1 MMKKKKA
8 PAAALSVFSAVL
20 TAGTICAAS
29 VLPAFPVFAAAVP
42 NGNTAM
48 EASQSETAGSTAEA
62 ASKSETAASAVE
74 TAAQSV
80 TAAGAA
86 EAASQNETAAGAAE
100 AASQN
105 ETAAGAAE
113 AASQNETA
121 AGAAEA
127 ASESVTAAG
136 TAEAASESATAADTA
151 ETDPVRQLLEE
162 YAGKLD
168 NLYGKTYTG
177 YLWDVKK
184 EEFSSRQGYDTTEI
198 PASDAAF
205 RIDDFDQDGTAELL
219 VVSVKEDST
228 LKLTMYEVV
237 DGQEIFPADSY
248 DAAAKQY
255 EKDFRIY
262 AAEQGSGYTSVFSY
276 DKGGPC
282 IGIDSLGFGMQ
293 ATGRIRTILTV
304 KYDGNHF
311 LQEGEAYID
320 RTSGNYFNE
329 AGRTIRGKLESFGTN
344 PLMDTDVERI
354 FLGYAI
360 DKYLPDAREIM
371 RTDTVTVYDT
381 DQYSEWLKKGA
392 PDKLEATSIHFAEQN
407 ELYSREMNDRFSG
420 MLSSHIGR
428 ELKFADEL
436 GNQGTVD
443 WSTELIAYGES
454 GNLFKSGYTY
464 VSPDEEAREKEV
476 EFKYNKLS
484 LYFWETE
491 EGIWLLPEMK
501 DEERAILLKDGTLP
515 ENAVLV
521 YSETEHPDPLEPS
534 AEGDH
539 RSIEKYSGNIQ
550 AYSDIVIYRA
560 YNIPGKDLE
569 SRDCTNIIW
578 KKDTGLI
585 GYQHSRTPAGAD
597 LIRARDSMYVKVDDM
612 RLDVK

>member
-1 MMKKKKA
+1 MKKKKA

-86 EAASQNETAAGAAE
+86 EAAAQNETAGSAAE

-121 AGAAEA
+121 GSAAEA
-127 ASESVTAAG
+127 ASQNETAAG
-136 TAEAASESATAADTA
+136 TSEAASESATAADTA
-151 ETDPVRQLLEE
+151 EADPVRLLLEE

-293 ATGRIRTILTV
+293 ATGRIRTI
-304 KYDGNHF
+304 
-311 LQEGEAYID
+311 
-320 RTSGNYFNE
+320 
-329 AGRTIRGKLESFGTN
+329 
-344 PLMDTDVERI
+344 
-354 FLGYAI
+354 
-360 DKYLPDAREIM
+360 
-371 RTDTVTVYDT
+371 
-381 DQYSEWLKKGA
+381 YSHCK
-392 PDKLEATSIHFAEQN
+392 I
-407 ELYSREMNDRFSG
+407 
-420 MLSSHIGR
+420 
-428 ELKFADEL
+428 
-436 GNQGTVD
+436 
-443 WSTELIAYGES
+443 
-454 GNLFKSGYTY
+454 
-464 VSPDEEAREKEV
+464 
-476 EFKYNKLS
+476 
-484 LYFWETE
+484 
-491 EGIWLLPEMK
+491 
-501 DEERAILLKDGTLP
+501 
-515 ENAVLV
+515 
-521 YSETEHPDPLEPS
+521 
-534 AEGDH
+534 
-539 RSIEKYSGNIQ
+539 
-550 AYSDIVIYRA
+550 
-560 YNIPGKDLE
+560 
-569 SRDCTNIIW
+569 
-578 KKDTGLI
+578 
-585 GYQHSRTPAGAD
+585 
-597 LIRARDSMYVKVDDM
+597 
-612 RLDVK
+612 

>member
-1 MMKKKKA
+1 MKKKKA
-8 PAAALSVFSAVL
+8 PVAALSVFSAVL
-20 TAGTICAAS
+20 TAGAICAAS
-29 VLPAFPVFAAAVP
+29 VLPALPVYAAA
-42 NGNTAM
+42 
-48 EASQSETAGSTAEA
+48 ESAGSTAVEA
-62 ASKSETAASAVE
+62 PQNEN
-74 TAAQSV
+74 
-80 TAAGAA
+80 AAG
-86 EAASQNETAAGAAE
+86 T
-100 AASQN
+100 
-105 ETAAGAAE
+105 
-113 AASQNETA
+113 
-121 AGAAEA
+121 AEA

-136 TAEAASESATAADTA
+136 TAEAASESVTAAGTAEAASQNVTAAGTAEAASESVTAAGTAEAASQNVTAAGTSEAASESATAADTA
-151 ETDPVRQLLEE
+151 EADPVRLLLEE

-320 RTSGNYFNE
+320 RSSGAYSE
-329 AGRTIRGKLESFGTN
+329 GIGRAIRGKLEPFGTD
-344 PLMDTDVERI
+344 PLMDKDVERI
-354 FLGYAI
+354 FEGFPI

-371 RTDTVTVYDT
+371 RTDTVAVYDIN
-381 DQYSEWLKKGA
+381 QYSEWLKKGA

-428 ELKFADEL
+428 ELEFADEL

-443 WSTELIAYGES
+443 WSTELIAYGEG

-464 VSPDEEAREKEV
+464 VSPDEKAREKEV
-476 EFKYNKLS
+476 EFKFNKLS

-501 DEERAILLKDGTLP
+501 EEERTLLLKDGTLP

-521 YSETEHPDPLEPS
+521 YSETEHPDPLEPT

-597 LIRARDSMYVKVDDM
+597 LIRARDSMYVEVDGM

>member
-8 PAAALSVFSAVL
+8 PALSVFSAVL
-20 TAGTICAAS
+20 TAGVICAAS
-29 VLPAFPVFAAAVP
+29 VLPALPVYAAA
-42 NGNTAM
+42 
-48 EASQSETAGSTAEA
+48 ESAGSTAVEAPQNENEAGTAEAAAESVTAAGTAEA
-62 ASKSETAASAVE
+62 ASESA
-74 TAAQSV
+74 
-80 TAAGAA
+80 TAAG
-86 EAASQNETAAGAAE
+86 T
-100 AASQN
+100 
-105 ETAAGAAE
+105 
-113 AASQNETA
+113 
-121 AGAAEA
+121 AEA

-151 ETDPVRQLLEE
+151 EADPVRLLLEE

-262 AAEQGSGYTSVFSY
+262 AAEQGPTYTSVFSY

-320 RTSGNYFNE
+320 RSSGAYSE
-329 AGRTIRGKLESFGTN
+329 GIGRAIRGKLEPFGTD
-344 PLMDTDVERI
+344 PLMDKDVERI
-354 FLGYAI
+354 FEGFPI

-371 RTDTVTVYDT
+371 RTDTVAVYDIN
-381 DQYSEWLKKGA
+381 QYSEWLKKGA

-428 ELKFADEL
+428 ELEFADEL

>member
-20 TAGTICAAS
+20 TAGAICAAS
-29 VLPAFPVFAAAVP
+29 VLPALPVYAAAESA
-42 NGNTAM
+42 GGTAV
-48 EASQSETAGSTAEA
+48 EAPQNENAAGTAEA
-62 ASKSETAASAVE
+62 ASE
-74 TAAQSV
+74 SV
-80 TAAGAA
+80 TAAGTA
-86 EAASQNETAAGAAE
+86 EAASESVTAAGTAE
-100 AASQN
+100 AAS
-105 ETAAGAAE
+105 E
-113 AASQNETA
+113 SDTA

-205 RIDDFDQDGTAELL
+205 RIDDYDQDGTAELL

-282 IGIDSLGFGMQ
+282 IGIDSMGFGMQ

-371 RTDTVTVYDT
+371 RTDTVTTVHDT

-392 PDKLEATSIHFAEQN
+392 PDKLEAASVHFAEQN

-515 ENAVLV
+515 ENAELV

-534 AEGDH
+534 AEGGH

-585 GYQHSRTPAGAD
+585 GYQHSSTPAGAD
-597 LIRARDSMYVKVDDM
+597 LIRARDSKYVEADGM
-612 RLDVK
+612 RLEVK

>member
-1 MMKKKKA
+1 M
-8 PAAALSVFSAVL
+8 
-20 TAGTICAAS
+20 
-29 VLPAFPVFAAAVP
+29 
-42 NGNTAM
+42 
-48 EASQSETAGSTAEA
+48 
-62 ASKSETAASAVE
+62 
-74 TAAQSV
+74 
-80 TAAGAA
+80 
-86 EAASQNETAAGAAE
+86 
-100 AASQN
+100 
-105 ETAAGAAE
+105 
-113 AASQNETA
+113 
-121 AGAAEA
+121 
-127 ASESVTAAG
+127 
-136 TAEAASESATAADTA
+136 
-151 ETDPVRQLLEE
+151 
-162 YAGKLD
+162 
-168 NLYGKTYTG
+168 
-177 YLWDVKK
+177 KK

-320 RTSGNYFNE
+320 RSSGAYSE
-329 AGRTIRGKLESFGTN
+329 GIGRAIRGKLEPFGTD
-344 PLMDTDVERI
+344 PLMDKDVERI
-354 FLGYAI
+354 FEGFPI

-371 RTDTVTVYDT
+371 RTDTVAVYDIN
-381 DQYSEWLKKGA
+381 QYSEWLKKGA

-428 ELKFADEL
+428 ELEFADEL

-464 VSPDEEAREKEV
+464 VSPDEKAREKEV
-476 EFKYNKLS
+476 EFKFNKLS

-501 DEERAILLKDGTLP
+501 EEERALLLKDGTLP

>member
-8 PAAALSVFSAVL
+8 PALSVFSAVL
-20 TAGTICAAS
+20 TAGVICAAS
-29 VLPAFPVFAAAVP
+29 VLPALPVYAAA
-42 NGNTAM
+42 
-48 EASQSETAGSTAEA
+48 ESAGSTAVEAPQNENEAGTAEAAAESVTAAGTAEA
-62 ASKSETAASAVE
+62 ASESA
-74 TAAQSV
+74 
-80 TAAGAA
+80 TAAG
-86 EAASQNETAAGAAE
+86 T
-100 AASQN
+100 
-105 ETAAGAAE
+105 
-113 AASQNETA
+113 
-121 AGAAEA
+121 AEA

-151 ETDPVRQLLEE
+151 EADPVRLLLEE

-262 AAEQGSGYTSVFSY
+262 AAEQGPTYTSVFSY

-320 RTSGNYFNE
+320 RSSGAYSE
-329 AGRTIRGKLESFGTN
+329 GIGRAIRGKLEPFGTD
-344 PLMDTDVERI
+344 PLMDKDVERI
-354 FLGYAI
+354 FEGFPI

-371 RTDTVTVYDT
+371 RTDTVAVYDIN
-381 DQYSEWLKKGA
+381 QYSEWLKKGA

-428 ELKFADEL
+428 ELEFADEL

-443 WSTELIAYGES
+443 WSTELIAYGEG

>member
-1 MMKKKKA
+1 MKKKKA

-42 NGNTAM
+42 NGNTAV
-48 EASQSETAGSTAEA
+48 EASQSD
-62 ASKSETAASAVE
+62 
-74 TAAQSV
+74 
-80 TAAGAA
+80 
-86 EAASQNETAAGAAE
+86 
-100 AASQN
+100 
-105 ETAAGAAE
+105 
-113 AASQNETA
+113 TA

-205 RIDDFDQDGTAELL
+205 RIDDYDQDGTAELL

-282 IGIDSLGFGMQ
+282 IGIDSMGFGMQ

-371 RTDTVTVYDT
+371 RTDTVTTVHDT

-392 PDKLEATSIHFAEQN
+392 PDKLEAASVHFAEQN

-515 ENAVLV
+515 ENAELV

-534 AEGDH
+534 AEGGH

-585 GYQHSRTPAGAD
+585 GYQHSSTPAGAD
-597 LIRARDSMYVKVDDM
+597 LIRARDSKYVEADGM
-612 RLDVK
+612 RLEVK

>member
-1 MMKKKKA
+1 MKKKKA

-42 NGNTAM
+42 NGNTAV
-48 EASQSETAGSTAEA
+48 EASQSD
-62 ASKSETAASAVE
+62 TAAS
-74 TAAQSV
+74 
-80 TAAGAA
+80 
-86 EAASQNETAAGAAE
+86 
-100 AASQN
+100 
-105 ETAAGAAE
+105 
-113 AASQNETA
+113 
-121 AGAAEA
+121 AAEA

-282 IGIDSLGFGMQ
+282 IGIDSMGFGMQ

-371 RTDTVTVYDT
+371 RTDTVTTVHDT

-392 PDKLEATSIHFAEQN
+392 PDKLEAASVHFAEQN

-515 ENAVLV
+515 ENAELV

-534 AEGDH
+534 AEGGH

-585 GYQHSRTPAGAD
+585 GYQHSSTPAGAD
-597 LIRARDSMYVKVDDM
+597 LIRARDSKYVEADGM

>member
-20 TAGTICAAS
+20 TAGAICAAS
-29 VLPAFPVFAAAVP
+29 VLPALPVYAAA
-42 NGNTAM
+42 
-48 EASQSETAGSTAEA
+48 ESAGSTAVEA
-62 ASKSETAASAVE
+62 PQNEN
-74 TAAQSV
+74 
-80 TAAGAA
+80 AAG
-86 EAASQNETAAGAAE
+86 T
-100 AASQN
+100 
-105 ETAAGAAE
+105 
-113 AASQNETA
+113 
-121 AGAAEA
+121 AEA

-136 TAEAASESATAADTA
+136 TAEAASESVTAAGTAEAASESVTAAGTAEAASQNVTAAGTSEAASESATAADTA
-151 ETDPVRQLLEE
+151 EADPVRLLLEE

-184 EEFSSRQGYDTTEI
+184 EEFNSRQGYDTTEI

-237 DGQEIFPADSY
+237 AGQEIFPADSY

-262 AAEQGSGYTSVFSY
+262 AAEQGPTYTSVFSY

-320 RTSGNYFNE
+320 RSSGAYSE
-329 AGRTIRGKLESFGTN
+329 GIGRAIRGKLEPFGTD
-344 PLMDTDVERI
+344 PLMDKDVERI
-354 FLGYAI
+354 FEGFPI

-371 RTDTVTVYDT
+371 RTDTVAVYDI

-428 ELKFADEL
+428 ELEFADEL

-464 VSPDEEAREKEV
+464 VSPDEKAREKEV
-476 EFKYNKLS
+476 EFKFNKLS

-501 DEERAILLKDGTLP
+501 EEERALLLKDGTLP

-597 LIRARDSMYVKVDDM
+597 LIRARDSMYVEVDGM

>member
-1 MMKKKKA
+1 MKKKKA
-8 PAAALSVFSAVL
+8 PALSVFSAVL
-20 TAGTICAAS
+20 TAGAICAAS
-29 VLPAFPVFAAAVP
+29 VLPALPVYAAA
-42 NGNTAM
+42 
-48 EASQSETAGSTAEA
+48 ESAGSTAVEA
-62 ASKSETAASAVE
+62 PQNENE
-74 TAAQSV
+74 
-80 TAAGAA
+80 AGTA
-86 EAASQNETAAGAAE
+86 EAAA
-100 AASQN
+100 
-105 ETAAGAAE
+105 
-113 AASQNETA
+113 
-121 AGAAEA
+121 
-127 ASESVTAAG
+127 ESVTAAG
-136 TAEAASESATAADTA
+136 TAEAASESATAAGTA
-151 ETDPVRQLLEE
+151 EAASESVTAAGVAETASQNETAAGTTEAASESATAAGTAEADPVRLLLEE

-205 RIDDFDQDGTAELL
+205 RIDDFDQDGTTELL

-276 DKGGPC
+276 DKGGLC

-320 RTSGNYFNE
+320 RSSGAYSE
-329 AGRTIRGKLESFGTN
+329 GIGRAIRGKLEPFGTD
-344 PLMDTDVERI
+344 PLMDKDVERI
-354 FLGYAI
+354 FEGFPI

-371 RTDTVTVYDT
+371 RTDTVAVYDI

-428 ELKFADEL
+428 ELEFADEL

-464 VSPDEEAREKEV
+464 VSPDEKAREKEV
-476 EFKYNKLS
+476 EFKFNKLS

-501 DEERAILLKDGTLP
+501 EEERALLLKDGTLP

-597 LIRARDSMYVKVDDM
+597 LIRARDSMYVEVDGM
-612 RLDVK
+612 RLEVK

>member
-1 MMKKKKA
+1 MKKKKA
-8 PAAALSVFSAVL
+8 PALSVFSAVL
-20 TAGTICAAS
+20 TAGVICAAS
-29 VLPAFPVFAAAVP
+29 VLPALPVYAAA
-42 NGNTAM
+42 
-48 EASQSETAGSTAEA
+48 ESAGSTAVEAPQNENEAGTAEA
-62 ASKSETAASAVE
+62 AAE
-74 TAAQSV
+74 SV
-80 TAAGAA
+80 TAAG
-86 EAASQNETAAGAAE
+86 T
-100 AASQN
+100 
-105 ETAAGAAE
+105 
-113 AASQNETA
+113 
-121 AGAAEA
+121 AEA

-136 TAEAASESATAADTA
+136 TAEAASESVTAAGAAETASQNETAAGIAEAASQNATAAGTA
-151 ETDPVRQLLEE
+151 EAASESATAAGTAEADSVRLLLEE

-276 DKGGPC
+276 DKGGLC

-293 ATGRIRTILTV
+293 ATGRIRTIFTV

-320 RTSGNYFNE
+320 RSSGAYSE
-329 AGRTIRGKLESFGTN
+329 RIGRAIRGKLEPFGTD
-344 PLMDTDVERI
+344 PLMDKDVERI
-354 FLGYAI
+354 FEGFPI

-371 RTDTVTVYDT
+371 RTDTVAVYDI

-428 ELKFADEL
+428 ELEFADEL

-464 VSPDEEAREKEV
+464 VSPDEKAREKEV
-476 EFKYNKLS
+476 EFKFNKLS

-501 DEERAILLKDGTLP
+501 EEERALLLKDGTLP

-539 RSIEKYSGNIQ
+539 RSIEKYSRNIQ

-597 LIRARDSMYVKVDDM
+597 LIRARDSMYVEVDGM
-612 RLDVK
+612 RLEVK

>member
-1 MMKKKKA
+1 MKKKKA
-8 PAAALSVFSAVL
+8 PVAALSVFSAVL
-20 TAGTICAAS
+20 TAGAICAAS
-29 VLPAFPVFAAAVP
+29 VLPALPVYAAA
-42 NGNTAM
+42 
-48 EASQSETAGSTAEA
+48 ESAGSTAVEA
-62 ASKSETAASAVE
+62 PQNEN
-74 TAAQSV
+74 
-80 TAAGAA
+80 AAG
-86 EAASQNETAAGAAE
+86 T
-100 AASQN
+100 
-105 ETAAGAAE
+105 
-113 AASQNETA
+113 
-121 AGAAEA
+121 AEA

-136 TAEAASESATAADTA
+136 TAEAASESVTAAGTAEAASQNVTAAGTAEAASESVTAAGTAEAASQNVTAAGTSEAASESATAADTA
-151 ETDPVRQLLEE
+151 EADPVRLLLEE

-320 RTSGNYFNE
+320 RSSGAYSE
-329 AGRTIRGKLESFGTN
+329 GIGRAIRGKLEPFGTD
-344 PLMDTDVERI
+344 PLMDKDVERI
-354 FLGYAI
+354 FEGFPI

-371 RTDTVTVYDT
+371 RTDTVAVYDIN
-381 DQYSEWLKKGA
+381 QYSEWLKKGA

-464 VSPDEEAREKEV
+464 VSPDEKAREKEV
-476 EFKYNKLS
+476 EFKFNKLS

-501 DEERAILLKDGTLP
+501 EEERALLLKDGTLP

-597 LIRARDSMYVKVDDM
+597 LIRARDSMYVEVDGM

>member
-8 PAAALSVFSAVL
+8 PVAALSVFSAVL
-20 TAGTICAAS
+20 TAGAICAAS
-29 VLPAFPVFAAAVP
+29 VLPALPVYAAA
-42 NGNTAM
+42 
-48 EASQSETAGSTAEA
+48 ESAGSTAVEA
-62 ASKSETAASAVE
+62 PQNEN
-74 TAAQSV
+74 
-80 TAAGAA
+80 AAG
-86 EAASQNETAAGAAE
+86 T
-100 AASQN
+100 
-105 ETAAGAAE
+105 
-113 AASQNETA
+113 
-121 AGAAEA
+121 AEA

-136 TAEAASESATAADTA
+136 TAEAASESVTAAGTAEAASQNVTAAGTAEAASESVTAAGTAEAASQNVTAAGTSEAASESATAADTA
-151 ETDPVRQLLEE
+151 EADPVRLLLEE

-320 RTSGNYFNE
+320 RSSGAYSE
-329 AGRTIRGKLESFGTN
+329 RIGRAIRGKLEPFGTD
-344 PLMDTDVERI
+344 PLMDKDVERI
-354 FLGYAI
+354 FEGFPI

-371 RTDTVTVYDT
+371 RTDTVAVYDI

-428 ELKFADEL
+428 ELEFADEL

-464 VSPDEEAREKEV
+464 VSPDEKAREKEV
-476 EFKYNKLS
+476 EFKFNKLS

-501 DEERAILLKDGTLP
+501 KEERALLLKDGTLP

-597 LIRARDSMYVKVDDM
+597 LIRARDSMYVEVDGM

>member
-42 NGNTAM
+42 NGNTAV
-48 EASQSETAGSTAEA
+48 EASQSD
-62 ASKSETAASAVE
+62 
-74 TAAQSV
+74 
-80 TAAGAA
+80 
-86 EAASQNETAAGAAE
+86 
-100 AASQN
+100 
-105 ETAAGAAE
+105 
-113 AASQNETA
+113 TA

-205 RIDDFDQDGTAELL
+205 RIDDYDQDGTAELL

-371 RTDTVTVYDT
+371 RTDTVTTVHDT

-392 PDKLEATSIHFAEQN
+392 PDKLEAASVHFAEQN

-515 ENAVLV
+515 ENAELV

-534 AEGDH
+534 AEGGH

-585 GYQHSRTPAGAD
+585 GYQHSSTPAGAD
-597 LIRARDSMYVKVDDM
+597 LIRARDSKYVEADGM
-612 RLDVK
+612 RLEVK

>member
-1 MMKKKKA
+1 M
-8 PAAALSVFSAVL
+8 
-20 TAGTICAAS
+20 
-29 VLPAFPVFAAAVP
+29 
-42 NGNTAM
+42 
-48 EASQSETAGSTAEA
+48 
-62 ASKSETAASAVE
+62 
-74 TAAQSV
+74 
-80 TAAGAA
+80 
-86 EAASQNETAAGAAE
+86 
-100 AASQN
+100 
-105 ETAAGAAE
+105 
-113 AASQNETA
+113 
-121 AGAAEA
+121 
-127 ASESVTAAG
+127 
-136 TAEAASESATAADTA
+136 
-151 ETDPVRQLLEE
+151 
-162 YAGKLD
+162 
-168 NLYGKTYTG
+168 
-177 YLWDVKK
+177 KK

-205 RIDDFDQDGTAELL
+205 RIDDFDQDGTTELL

-276 DKGGPC
+276 DKGGLC

-293 ATGRIRTILTV
+293 ATGRIRTIFTV

-320 RTSGNYFNE
+320 RSSGAYSE
-329 AGRTIRGKLESFGTN
+329 RIGRAIRGKLEPFGTD
-344 PLMDTDVERI
+344 PLMDKDVERI
-354 FLGYAI
+354 FEGFPI

-371 RTDTVTVYDT
+371 RTDTVAVYDI

-428 ELKFADEL
+428 ELEFADEL

-464 VSPDEEAREKEV
+464 VGPDEKAREKEV
-476 EFKYNKLS
+476 EFKFNKLS

-501 DEERAILLKDGTLP
+501 EEERALLLKDGTLP

>member
-1 MMKKKKA
+1 MKKKKA
-8 PAAALSVFSAVL
+8 PALSVFSAVL
-20 TAGTICAAS
+20 TAGAICAAS
-29 VLPAFPVFAAAVP
+29 VLPALPVYAAA
-42 NGNTAM
+42 
-48 EASQSETAGSTAEA
+48 ESAGSTAVEA
-62 ASKSETAASAVE
+62 PQNENE
-74 TAAQSV
+74 
-80 TAAGAA
+80 AGTA
-86 EAASQNETAAGAAE
+86 EAAA
-100 AASQN
+100 
-105 ETAAGAAE
+105 
-113 AASQNETA
+113 
-121 AGAAEA
+121 
-127 ASESVTAAG
+127 ESVTAAG
-136 TAEAASESATAADTA
+136 TAEAASESATAAGTA
-151 ETDPVRQLLEE
+151 EAASESVTAAGVAETASQNETAAGTTEAASESATAAGTAEADPVRLLLEE

-205 RIDDFDQDGTAELL
+205 RIDDFDQDGTTELL

-276 DKGGPC
+276 DKGGLC

-320 RTSGNYFNE
+320 RSSGAYSE
-329 AGRTIRGKLESFGTN
+329 GIGRAIRGKLEPFGTD
-344 PLMDTDVERI
+344 PLMDKDVERI
-354 FLGYAI
+354 FEGFPI

-371 RTDTVTVYDT
+371 RTDTVAVYDI

-428 ELKFADEL
+428 ELEFADEL

-464 VSPDEEAREKEV
+464 VSPDEKAREKEV
-476 EFKYNKLS
+476 EFKFNKLS

-501 DEERAILLKDGTLP
+501 KEERALLLKDGTLP

-597 LIRARDSMYVKVDDM
+597 LIRARDSMYVEVDGM
-612 RLDVK
+612 RLEVK

>member
-80 TAAGAA
+80 
-86 EAASQNETAAGAAE
+86 TAAGAAE

-320 RTSGNYFNE
+320 RSSGAYSE
-329 AGRTIRGKLESFGTN
+329 RIGRAIRGKLEPFGTD
-344 PLMDTDVERI
+344 PLMDKDVERI
-354 FLGYAI
+354 FEGFPI

-371 RTDTVTVYDT
+371 RTDTVAVYDI

-428 ELKFADEL
+428 ELEFADEL

-464 VSPDEEAREKEV
+464 VSPDEKAREKEV
-476 EFKYNKLS
+476 EFKFNKLS

-501 DEERAILLKDGTLP
+501 EEERALLLKDGTLP

>member
-1 MMKKKKA
+1 MKKKKA
-8 PAAALSVFSAVL
+8 PALSVFSAVL
-20 TAGTICAAS
+20 TAGVICAAS
-29 VLPAFPVFAAAVP
+29 VLPALPVYAAA
-42 NGNTAM
+42 
-48 EASQSETAGSTAEA
+48 ESAGSTAVEAPQNENEAGTAEA
-62 ASKSETAASAVE
+62 AAE
-74 TAAQSV
+74 SV
-80 TAAGAA
+80 TAAG
-86 EAASQNETAAGAAE
+86 T
-100 AASQN
+100 
-105 ETAAGAAE
+105 
-113 AASQNETA
+113 
-121 AGAAEA
+121 AEA

-136 TAEAASESATAADTA
+136 TAEAASESVTAAGAAETASQNETAAGIAEAASQNATAAGTA
-151 ETDPVRQLLEE
+151 EAASESATAAGTAEADSVRLLLEE

-276 DKGGPC
+276 DKGGLC

-293 ATGRIRTILTV
+293 ATGRIRTIFTV

-320 RTSGNYFNE
+320 RSSGAYSE
-329 AGRTIRGKLESFGTN
+329 RIGRAIRGKLEPFGTD
-344 PLMDTDVERI
+344 PLMDKDVERI
-354 FLGYAI
+354 FEGFPI

-371 RTDTVTVYDT
+371 RTDTVAVYDI

-428 ELKFADEL
+428 ELEFADEL

-464 VSPDEEAREKEV
+464 VGPDEKAREKEV
-476 EFKYNKLS
+476 EFKFNKLS

-501 DEERAILLKDGTLP
+501 EEERALLLKDGTLP

-539 RSIEKYSGNIQ
+539 RSIEKYSRNIQ

-597 LIRARDSMYVKVDDM
+597 LIRARDSMYVEVDGM
-612 RLDVK
+612 RLEVK

>member
-1 MMKKKKA
+1 MKKKKA
-8 PAAALSVFSAVL
+8 TAAALSIFSAVL

-29 VLPAFPVFAAAVP
+29 VLTAFPVFAAEAP
-42 NGNTAM
+42 NGNTAI

-62 ASKSETAASAVE
+62 ASQSETAGGAVE
-74 TAAQSV
+74 TAAQSE
-80 TAAGAA
+80 TAASAA
-86 EAASQNETAAGAAE
+86 EAASQSETADGATETSAPVITVGSTAE
-100 AASQN
+100 AASQ
-105 ETAAGAAE
+105 
-113 AASQNETA
+113 
-121 AGAAEA
+121 
-127 ASESVTAAG
+127 SVTAAA
-136 TAEAASESATAADTA
+136 TAEAASESSTAAGAA
-151 ETDPVRQLLEE
+151 EKDPVRLLLEE

-168 NLYGKTYTG
+168 NLCGKTYTG

-205 RIDDFDQDGTAELL
+205 GIDDYDQDGTAELL

-237 DGQEIFPADSY
+237 EGQEVFPADSY

-255 EKDFRIY
+255 DRDFRVY
-262 AAEQGSGYTSVFSY
+262 AAEQGAGYTSVFSY

-282 IGIDSLGFGMQ
+282 IGIDSEGFGMQ

-304 KYDGNHF
+304 KYDGSRF
-311 LQEGEAYID
+311 QEEETYID
-320 RTSGNYFNE
+320 RTSGNYFND
-329 AGRTIRGKLESFGTN
+329 AGRTIRGKLEAFGTI

-360 DKYLPDAREIM
+360 DKYLPGVREIM
-371 RTDTVTVYDT
+371 RTNTVTVYDT
-381 DQYSEWLKKGA
+381 DQYAEWLKKGA
-392 PDKLEATSIHFAEQN
+392 PDKLEAASIHFADQN
-407 ELYSREMNDRFSG
+407 ELYSEEMNDRFSG

-428 ELKFADEL
+428 ELEFTDEL

-443 WSTELIAYGES
+443 WSTELIAYGEG

-464 VSPDEEAREKEV
+464 VIPDEKAREKEV
-476 EFKYNKLS
+476 EFKYNRLS

-501 DEERAILLKDGTLP
+501 EEERVLLLKDGTLP
-515 ENAVLV
+515 EKAELV
-521 YSETEHPDPLEPS
+521 FSETEHPDPLEPS

-578 KKDTGLI
+578 KKDIGLI
-585 GYQHSRTPAGAD
+585 GYQHSATPAGAD
-597 LIRARDSMYVKVDDM
+597 LIRARETQFVKVDDM

>member
-1 MMKKKKA
+1 MKKKKA
-8 PAAALSVFSAVL
+8 PVAALSVFSAVL
-20 TAGTICAAS
+20 TAGAICAAS
-29 VLPAFPVFAAAVP
+29 VLPALPVYAAA
-42 NGNTAM
+42 
-48 EASQSETAGSTAEA
+48 ESAGSTAVEA
-62 ASKSETAASAVE
+62 PQNEN
-74 TAAQSV
+74 
-80 TAAGAA
+80 AAG
-86 EAASQNETAAGAAE
+86 T
-100 AASQN
+100 
-105 ETAAGAAE
+105 
-113 AASQNETA
+113 
-121 AGAAEA
+121 AEA

-136 TAEAASESATAADTA
+136 TAEAASQNVTAAGTSEAASESATAADTA
-151 ETDPVRQLLEE
+151 EADPVRLLLEE

-320 RTSGNYFNE
+320 RSSGAYSE
-329 AGRTIRGKLESFGTN
+329 GIGRAIRGKLEPFGTD
-344 PLMDTDVERI
+344 PLMDKDVERI
-354 FLGYAI
+354 FEGFPI

-371 RTDTVTVYDT
+371 RTDTVAVYDI

-428 ELKFADEL
+428 ELEFADEL

-464 VSPDEEAREKEV
+464 VSPDEKAREKEV
-476 EFKYNKLS
+476 EFKFNKLS

-501 DEERAILLKDGTLP
+501 KEERALLLKDGTLP

-521 YSETEHPDPLEPS
+521 YSETEHPAPLEPS

-597 LIRARDSMYVKVDDM
+597 LIRARDSMYVEVDGM

>member
-1 MMKKKKA
+1 M
-8 PAAALSVFSAVL
+8 
-20 TAGTICAAS
+20 
-29 VLPAFPVFAAAVP
+29 
-42 NGNTAM
+42 
-48 EASQSETAGSTAEA
+48 
-62 ASKSETAASAVE
+62 
-74 TAAQSV
+74 
-80 TAAGAA
+80 
-86 EAASQNETAAGAAE
+86 
-100 AASQN
+100 
-105 ETAAGAAE
+105 
-113 AASQNETA
+113 
-121 AGAAEA
+121 
-127 ASESVTAAG
+127 
-136 TAEAASESATAADTA
+136 
-151 ETDPVRQLLEE
+151 
-162 YAGKLD
+162 
-168 NLYGKTYTG
+168 
-177 YLWDVKK
+177 KK

-282 IGIDSLGFGMQ
+282 IGIDSMGFGMQ

-371 RTDTVTVYDT
+371 RTDTVTTVHDT

-392 PDKLEATSIHFAEQN
+392 PDKLEAASVHFAEQN

-515 ENAVLV
+515 ENAELV

-534 AEGDH
+534 AEGGH

-585 GYQHSRTPAGAD
+585 GYQHSSTPAGAD
-597 LIRARDSMYVKVDDM
+597 LIRARDSKYVEADGM

>member
-1 MMKKKKA
+1 MKKKKA

-42 NGNTAM
+42 NGNTAV
-48 EASQSETAGSTAEA
+48 EASQSD
-62 ASKSETAASAVE
+62 TAAS
-74 TAAQSV
+74 
-80 TAAGAA
+80 
-86 EAASQNETAAGAAE
+86 
-100 AASQN
+100 
-105 ETAAGAAE
+105 
-113 AASQNETA
+113 
-121 AGAAEA
+121 AAEA

-371 RTDTVTVYDT
+371 RTDTVTTVHDT

-392 PDKLEATSIHFAEQN
+392 PDKLEAASVHFAEQN

-515 ENAVLV
+515 ENAELV

-534 AEGDH
+534 AEGGH

-585 GYQHSRTPAGAD
+585 GYQHSSTPAGAD
-597 LIRARDSMYVKVDDM
+597 LIRARDSKYVEADGM
-612 RLDVK
+612 RLEVK

>member
-1 MMKKKKA
+1 MKKKKA

-20 TAGTICAAS
+20 TAGAICAAS
-29 VLPAFPVFAAAVP
+29 VLPALPVYAAA
-42 NGNTAM
+42 
-48 EASQSETAGSTAEA
+48 ESAGSTAVEA
-62 ASKSETAASAVE
+62 PQNEN
-74 TAAQSV
+74 
-80 TAAGAA
+80 AAGT
-86 EAASQNETAAGAAE
+86 E
-100 AASQN
+100 
-105 ETAAGAAE
+105 
-113 AASQNETA
+113 
-121 AGAAEA
+121 EA

-136 TAEAASESATAADTA
+136 TAEAASQNVTAAGTSEAASESATAADTA
-151 ETDPVRQLLEE
+151 EADPVRLLLEE

-320 RTSGNYFNE
+320 RSSGAYSE
-329 AGRTIRGKLESFGTN
+329 RIGRAIRGKLEPFGTD
-344 PLMDTDVERI
+344 PLMDKDVERI
-354 FLGYAI
+354 FEGFPI

-464 VSPDEEAREKEV
+464 VSPDEKAREKEV
-476 EFKYNKLS
+476 EFKFNKLS

-501 DEERAILLKDGTLP
+501 EEERALLLKDGTLP

>member
-1 MMKKKKA
+1 MKKKLA

-42 NGNTAM
+42 NGNTAV
-48 EASQSETAGSTAEA
+48 EASQSD
-62 ASKSETAASAVE
+62 TAAS
-74 TAAQSV
+74 
-80 TAAGAA
+80 
-86 EAASQNETAAGAAE
+86 
-100 AASQN
+100 
-105 ETAAGAAE
+105 
-113 AASQNETA
+113 
-121 AGAAEA
+121 AAEA

-371 RTDTVTVYDT
+371 RTDTVTTVHDT

-392 PDKLEATSIHFAEQN
+392 PDKLEAASVHFAEQN

-515 ENAVLV
+515 ENAELV

-534 AEGDH
+534 AEGGH

-585 GYQHSRTPAGAD
+585 GYQHSSTPAGAD
-597 LIRARDSMYVKVDDM
+597 LIRARDSKYVEADGM
-612 RLDVK
+612 RLEVK

>member
-1 MMKKKKA
+1 MVQRRNLMKKKKA
-8 PAAALSVFSAVL
+8 PVAALSVFSAVL
-20 TAGTICAAS
+20 TAGAICAAS
-29 VLPAFPVFAAAVP
+29 VLPALPVYAAA
-42 NGNTAM
+42 
-48 EASQSETAGSTAEA
+48 ESAGSTAVEA
-62 ASKSETAASAVE
+62 PQNEN
-74 TAAQSV
+74 
-80 TAAGAA
+80 AAGT
-86 EAASQNETAAGAAE
+86 E
-100 AASQN
+100 
-105 ETAAGAAE
+105 
-113 AASQNETA
+113 
-121 AGAAEA
+121 EA

-136 TAEAASESATAADTA
+136 TAEAASQNVTAAGTSEAASESATAADTA
-151 ETDPVRQLLEE
+151 EADPVRLLLEE

-320 RTSGNYFNE
+320 RSSGAYSE
-329 AGRTIRGKLESFGTN
+329 RIGRAIRGKLEPFGTD
-344 PLMDTDVERI
+344 PLMDKDVERI
-354 FLGYAI
+354 FEGFPI

-428 ELKFADEL
+428 ELEFADEL

-464 VSPDEEAREKEV
+464 VSPDEKAREKEV
-476 EFKYNKLS
+476 EFKFNKLS

-501 DEERAILLKDGTLP
+501 EEERALLLKDGTLP

-597 LIRARDSMYVKVDDM
+597 LIRARDSMYVEVDGM